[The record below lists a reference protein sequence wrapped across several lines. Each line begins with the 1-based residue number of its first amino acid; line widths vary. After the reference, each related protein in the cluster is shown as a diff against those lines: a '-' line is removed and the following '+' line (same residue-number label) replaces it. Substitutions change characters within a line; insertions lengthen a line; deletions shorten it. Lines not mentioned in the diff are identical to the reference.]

1 MGFFHSPLLKREMH
15 PNGNANRTIS
25 IMAMLVKDTFRT
37 VCRTRLTVEN
47 VRNRKMP
54 FNHIP
59 TCHPL
64 VLYNVLI
71 MNMFK
76 TPNKIGCTKYVI
88 TTKKAKPIGG
98 IYIVKDSREL
108 SN

>member
-1 MGFFHSPLLKREMH
+1 MGFFHPPLLKRAMH
-15 PNGNANRTIS
+15 PNGNANRTAS
-25 IMAMLVKDTFRT
+25 IIAMLVKVTFRND
-37 VCRTRLTVEN
+37 CRTRLTVEN

-64 VLYNVLI
+64 VLYTVLI

-88 TTKKAKPIGG
+88 TIKKAKPIGG

>member
-1 MGFFHSPLLKREMH
+1 MH
-15 PNGNANRTIS
+15 PNGKANRTIS
-25 IMAMLVKDTFRT
+25 IMAILVKDTFRT

-47 VRNRKMP
+47 VRNKKMP
-54 FNHIP
+54 FNHMP

-64 VLYNVLI
+64 VLYNVFI
-71 MNMFK
+71 MKIFK

-88 TTKKAKPIGG
+88 TAKMAKPIGG
-98 IYIVKDSREL
+98 IYIVKDRREL

>member
-1 MGFFHSPLLKREMH
+1 MGFFHPPLLNRAMH

-25 IMAMLVKDTFRT
+25 TRATLVKDTFRT
-37 VCRTRLTVEN
+37 VCRTRLTVVN
-47 VRNRKMP
+47 VKNRKMP
-54 FNHIP
+54 FNHMP
-59 TCHPL
+59 TCHPF

-71 MNMFK
+71 IKMFR
-76 TPNKIGCTKYVI
+76 TPNKIGCTRYVI

-98 IYIVKDSREL
+98 IYIVKDNWEP